1 MWNATNPGLHGHEG
15 SAQGSAKVLSH
26 RSGNLIFPG
35 IISRNHT
42 CYEIVRFQVQFF
54 IKWFDET
61 CPESCE
67 TFHQNLES
75 VNYIKDDKSDVIRK
89 QARLPKSIELIAAD
103 IQMSKVRLVPYEWK
117 FFRKKSFEYLNI
129 FLAPAG
135 GWARNASLSSDVFVC
150 WNWRHSGISSRTKA
164 KLYKIK
170 GSFLRSWTQIKF

>member
-15 SAQGSAKVLSH
+15 SAQGLAKVLSH
-26 RSGNLIFPG
+26 RSENLIFPG
-35 IISRNHT
+35 IINRNHT
-42 CYEIVRFQVQFF
+42 CHEIVRFQVQFL

-103 IQMSKVRLVPYEWK
+103 IQMSKVRFKIFPEK
-117 FFRKKSFEYLNI
+117 ISFAYWNI

-135 GWARNASLSSDVFVC
+135 GWARNASFSSDVFVC
-150 WNWRHSGISSRTKA
+150 WNWRNSWISS
-164 KLYKIK
+164 
-170 GSFLRSWTQIKF
+170 WT